1 MDNEILIRLF
11 EKKDR
16 KRRKILYSLYQ
27 YYFEP
32 GLSSLFIA
40 QSINEDLG
48 MPNLVSIEDIKY
60 CRFYFHGK
68 AKATTRIRSPMAT
81 LAKREK
87 AEESKSSGS
96 LVKWTDPDDLD
107 INQNQIIKS
116 KFSKQ

>member
-1 MDNEILIRLF
+1 MNNEILIRLF

-48 MPNLVSIEDIKY
+48 MPDLVSTEDIKY

-68 AKATTRIRSPMAT
+68 AKATTRIRSPMVT
-81 LAKREK
+81 PVKR
-87 AEESKSSGS
+87 AEEMKPSGS
-96 LVKWTDPDDLD
+96 LVQWTDPDELD
-107 INQNQIIKS
+107 TNQNQIIKS